1 MVSGITVQNHK
12 NYDHTK
18 SSAGLQISTAK
29 PSRLNIAGAIC
40 TSKLL
45 SGMWRSP
52 VRLSLPSS
60 LRQNALKSQA
70 RFLSECP
77 PRLHNMAGAGND
89 ARPDYTTWS
98 NSSLID
104 RISELERQLHSQTAQ
119 YNAPTTAASEV
130 APRAPISIDV
140 YEPAIPLA
148 ESATQLPKKR
158 AHSPEVDITHTP
170 APSRAPKQER
180 GFDPSKY
187 STRYIALKFAYL
199 GQRYNGLEHTNG
211 NTTPLPT
218 IEEVLWKA
226 MRRTRLITPKTS
238 SDDEPNDAEP
248 RESRPYSIHW
258 DGCDYS
264 KAGRTD
270 RGVSAFGQVVGVKVR
285 SARPK
290 PKSKT
295 STEQE
300 EGDAMQIEESV
311 SPDWDDVADE
321 MNYIQ
326 LLNRVLPEDIRV
338 LAWCP
343 NPPPGFDARFSC
355 RERRYRYFFTQPA
368 FSPTPGS
375 FGFEDRTGKANGPR
389 TKYREGWLD
398 IEAMREA
405 AKHFEGVHDFRNFC
419 KLDTSKQIENFE
431 RIIYHSDI
439 EFVNPKSNPLGYI
452 GRPGFQAA
460 EDHVSDV
467 DMEPSENPSVSTPQ
481 VYSFTLHGSAFLW
494 HQVRH
499 MVAVLFLVG
508 QGLES
513 PSIVAELLDIAKN
526 PRKPT
531 YEMASDA
538 PLVLWDCIFPDE
550 GSGSREDALD
560 WVYAGDPRLN
570 KNQSAK
576 GDSKFGMKGVVD
588 GLWSVWRQRKIDEIL
603 AGALLDLTVS
613 QGNQS
618 QVQNLEGKQ
627 GSGKKQSRGVKVW
640 YGANEARLG
649 GKYVPISQKVKT
661 DPVEVQ
667 NARWLVSKERKMA
680 AKEQEAA
687 SKNES
692 V

>member
-1 MVSGITVQNHK
+1 
-12 NYDHTK
+12 
-18 SSAGLQISTAK
+18 
-29 PSRLNIAGAIC
+29 
-40 TSKLL
+40 
-45 SGMWRSP
+45 
-52 VRLSLPSS
+52 
-60 LRQNALKSQA
+60 
-70 RFLSECP
+70 
-77 PRLHNMAGAGND
+77 MAGTGDD
-89 ARPDYTTWS
+89 ARPDYTNWS
-98 NSSLID
+98 SASLIN
-104 RISELERQLHSQTAQ
+104 RISELERQLHSQTAR
-119 YNAPTTAASEV
+119 YNAPTTAAPEV
-130 APRAPISIDV
+130 TPTAPISIDV
-140 YEPAIPLA
+140 HEPAIPLA
-148 ESATQLPKKR
+148 EPAAQPSKKR
-158 AHSPEVDITHTP
+158 ALSPGGDITHTP
-170 APSRAPKQER
+170 APSRGARPDR

-187 STRYIALKFAYL
+187 STRFIALKFAYL
-199 GQRYNGLEHTNG
+199 GQKYNGLEHTNG
-211 NTTPLPT
+211 NATPLPT
-218 IEEVLWKA
+218 IEEMLWKA
-226 MRRTRLITPKTS
+226 MRRTRLITPETS
-238 SDDEPNDAEP
+238 SEDEPNDVEP
-248 RESRPYSIHW
+248 RAMRPYSIYW

-270 RGVSAFGQVVGVKVR
+270 RGVSAFGQVVGVRVR

-290 PKSKT
+290 PKPKAASG
-295 STEQE
+295 QE
-300 EGDAMQIEESV
+300 ADAMQIEEPSV
-311 SPDWDDVADE
+311 NKDWDDVADE
-321 MNYIQ
+321 LNYIQ

-375 FGFEDRTGKANGPR
+375 FGFADRTGKANGPR
-389 TKYREGWLD
+389 SKFREGWLD

-405 AKHFEGVHDFRNFC
+405 AKHFEGIHDFRNFC

-452 GRPGFQAA
+452 GRPGFQA
-460 EDHVSDV
+460 
-467 DMEPSENPSVSTPQ
+467 
-481 VYSFTLHGSAFLW
+481 
-494 HQVRH
+494 VRH

-550 GSGSREDALD
+550 SSGSREDSLG

-570 KNQSAK
+570 KTQSAK

-613 QGNQS
+613 QGDQTH
-618 QVQNLEGKQ
+618 VQNLEGKQ
-627 GSGKKQSRGVKVW
+627 GTGKKQSRGVKVW
-640 YGANEARLG
+640 LGADEARLG
-649 GKYVPISQKVKT
+649 GRYVSISDKTKT
-661 DPVEVQ
+661 DLVEVQ

-687 SKNES
+687 SKNQTA
-692 V
+692 

>member
-1 MVSGITVQNHK
+1 
-12 NYDHTK
+12 
-18 SSAGLQISTAK
+18 
-29 PSRLNIAGAIC
+29 
-40 TSKLL
+40 
-45 SGMWRSP
+45 
-52 VRLSLPSS
+52 
-60 LRQNALKSQA
+60 
-70 RFLSECP
+70 
-77 PRLHNMAGAGND
+77 MAGTGDD

-119 YNAPTTAASEV
+119 YNAPTIAAPEV
-130 APRAPISIDV
+130 APHAPISIDV
-140 YEPAIPLA
+140 HEPAIPLA
-148 ESATQLPKKR
+148 EPAIQPSKKR
-158 AHSPEVDITHTP
+158 ALSPEADITHTP
-170 APSRAPKQER
+170 APSRGTKQDR

-211 NTTPLPT
+211 NATPLPT

-226 MRRTRLITPKTS
+226 MRRTRLITPETS
-238 SDDEPNDAEP
+238 SEDEPNDVEP
-248 RESRPYSIHW
+248 RVMRPYSIYW
-258 DGCDYS
+258 DGCEYS

-270 RGVSAFGQVVGVKVR
+270 RGVSAFGQVVGVRVR

-290 PKSKT
+290 PKPKAT
-295 STEQE
+295 TEQE
-300 EGDAMQIEESV
+300 ADAMQIEESSV
-311 SPDWDDVADE
+311 SNDWDDVADE
-321 MNYIQ
+321 LNYIQ

-375 FGFEDRTGKANGPR
+375 FGFEDRRGKGTGPR
-389 TKYREGWLD
+389 SKFREGWLD

-405 AKHFEGVHDFRNFC
+405 AKHFEGTHDFRNFC

-431 RIIYHSDI
+431 RIIYRSDI

-452 GRPGFQAA
+452 GRPGFQKM
-460 EDHVSDV
+460 EDDV
-467 DMEPSENPSVSTPQ
+467 LDMDMSMEASENPSTSTPQ

-499 MVAVLFLVG
+499 MVAILFLVG

-550 GSGSREDALD
+550 SSGSREDSLN

-570 KNQSAK
+570 KTQSAK

-588 GLWSVWRQRKIDEIL
+588 ELWSVWRHRKIEEIL

-613 QGNQS
+613 QGDQTH
-618 QVQNLEGKQ
+618 VQHLEGKQ
-627 GSGKKQSRGVKVW
+627 GTSKKQSRGVKVW
-640 YGANEARLG
+640 LGADEARAG
-649 GKYVPISQKVKT
+649 GKYVPVSEKT
-661 DPVEVQ
+661 KTETVEVQ
-667 NARWLVSKERKMA
+667 NAKWLVSKERKTA
-680 AKEQEAA
+680 VKEKEAA
-687 SKNES
+687 SKTQS
-692 V
+692 A

>member
-1 MVSGITVQNHK
+1 
-12 NYDHTK
+12 
-18 SSAGLQISTAK
+18 
-29 PSRLNIAGAIC
+29 
-40 TSKLL
+40 
-45 SGMWRSP
+45 
-52 VRLSLPSS
+52 
-60 LRQNALKSQA
+60 
-70 RFLSECP
+70 
-77 PRLHNMAGAGND
+77 MAGTGDD

-98 NSSLID
+98 NSRLID

-119 YNAPTTAASEV
+119 YNVPTTAPEV
-130 APRAPISIDV
+130 APGAPIPLDV
-140 YEPAIPLA
+140 HEPAIPLA
-148 ESATQLPKKR
+148 GSVTQASKKR
-158 AHSPEVDITHTP
+158 ALSPEVDITHTP
-170 APSRAPKQER
+170 APARAAKQDR

-211 NTTPLPT
+211 NATPLPT

-226 MRRTRLITPKTS
+226 MRRTRLITPETS
-238 SDDEPNDAEP
+238 SDDEPNDIGP
-248 RESRPYSIHW
+248 RAARPYSIYW

-270 RGVSAFGQVVGVKVR
+270 RGVSAFGQVIGIRVR

-290 PKSKT
+290 PKSRV
-295 STEQE
+295 TEQE
-300 EGDAMQIEESV
+300 GQEGDAMQVEESSV
-311 SPDWDDVADE
+311 NRDWDDVADE
-321 MNYIQ
+321 LNYIQ

-375 FGFEDRTGKANGPR
+375 FGFENRTGNVNGPR
-389 TKYREGWLD
+389 SKYREGWLD

-439 EFVNPKSNPLGYI
+439 EFVDPKSNPLGYI
-452 GRPGFQAA
+452 RRPEFQMT
-460 EDHVSDV
+460 EDQVSDV
-467 DMEPSENPSVSTPQ
+467 DMVSPEMPSMSTAQ

-499 MVAVLFLVG
+499 MVAILFLVG

-513 PSIVAELLDIAKN
+513 PSIVAELLDIEKN
-526 PRKPT
+526 PRKPS

-560 WVYAGDPRLN
+560 WVYAGDPRMN

-588 GLWSVWRQRKIDEIL
+588 GLWSVWRQRKIDEVL

-627 GSGKKQSRGVKVW
+627 GTNKKQSRGVKVW

-649 GKYVPISQKVKT
+649 GKYVPISQKDRL

-680 AKEQEAA
+680 SKEKEAA
-687 SKNES
+687 LKNES
-692 V
+692 G